1 MRASATT
8 YTAGVRQRPLRPQHV
23 CGRSMRPSRRGRHRG
38 SRYADADRAFLPST
52 FSVGG
57 CRPRA
62 GEARPAPVPL
72 GPPTRLPHLSGAHES
87 VGRAV
92 RGRATPT
99 CWPPLRACVPG
110 PERSVRIRISC
121 HYWERQVARNALAG
135 RRVGDGA
142 SSWRQRCGAGGVVG
156 MGSGSELWGRRRHP
170 GFLVQSG
177 WATSAVGMGPWRR
190 EAAKCV
196 HVPGNAPPYL

>member
-1 MRASATT
+1 VCAAARGARA
-8 YTAGVRQRPLRPQHV
+8 AGV
-23 CGRSMRPSRRGRHRG
+23 HRG
-38 SRYADADRAFLPST
+38 SRYADADRAFLHLSPWAAP
-52 FSVGG
+52 GH
-57 CRPRA
+57 
-62 GEARPAPVPL
+62 APVRHVRHRSPSAHRRVCPTFL
-72 GPPTRLPHLSGAHES
+72 GPTSRSDGRCAGGPRRR
-87 VGRAV
+87 VGR
-92 RGRATPT
+92 R
-99 CWPPLRACVPG
+99 CVPG

-190 EAAKCV
+190 EAAKCM